1 MRGSGLVAAQLALLG
16 LLAGLG
22 TPGLLRGAWPPDALG
37 LAAAGVA
44 LGLWALSAN
53 RPGNFNIRPVP
64 HPRGQLVESGP
75 YRWIRHPMYTS
86 LMLAGL
92 AVARGT
98 GGPWSWLALL
108 ALVGVL
114 LAKARLEEALMRQR
128 HPGYAAYAAR
138 TGRFLP
144 FVG

>member
-1 MRGSGLVAAQLALLG
+1 MIGSLLVAAQLALLG

-22 TPGLLRGAWPPDALG
+22 ALGVLRGTLPPDATV
-37 LAAAGVA
+37 LASAAVA

-64 HPRGQLVESGP
+64 HPRGHLVQRGP

-86 LMLAGL
+86 LMLTGL
-92 AVARGT
+92 AAARCT
-98 GGPWSWLALL
+98 EGPWAWASLV

-114 LAKARLEEALMRQR
+114 LAKARLEERLMRQ
-128 HPGYAAYAAR
+128 HPTGYAAYCQR
-138 TGRFLP
+138 TRRFVPL
-144 FVG
+144 VW